1 MGNYASR
8 AELIARFK
16 DEKEASFLAGSSD
29 TNAADTAVLDEVIGK
44 AEGEVD
50 ASAAQKFSVPLDVAG
65 DTVLG
70 NWIKSIT
77 LDLAVANLHARSG
90 NVPEPVAVDRDHV
103 RAWLKELVAGTMQ
116 LPSGRTETSTVSR
129 DPVSNWGTGNT
140 ASDDSNSKR
149 VFSRTT
155 MGSL

>member
-8 AELIARFK
+8 AELIARFT
-16 DEKEASFLAGSSD
+16 DELEAAHLAGSAD
-29 TNAADTAVLDEVIGK
+29 TGSADTAVLDEVIGK

-65 DTVLG
+65 DVVLG

-90 NVPEPVAVDRDHV
+90 NVPEPIAVDRDHV
-103 RAWLKELVAGTMQ
+103 RAWLKELAMGTVQ
-116 LPSGRTETSTVSR
+116 LPSARTEATTVSR
-129 DPVSNWGTGNT
+129 DPVSTWGIAGTG
-140 ASDDSNSKR
+140 ANSQR
-149 VFSRTT
+149 VFTRATQSA
-155 MGSL
+155 L

>member
-8 AELIARFK
+8 AELIARFA
-16 DEKEASFLAGSSD
+16 DEITLAHLLGSAD
-29 TNAADTAVLDEVIGK
+29 TGSADTAAIDEVIGK

-77 LDLAVANLHARSG
+77 LDLAVANSHARSG
-90 NVPEPVAVDRDHV
+90 NVPEPVANDRDHV
-103 RAWLKELVAGTMQ
+103 RAWLKELVAGTVQ
-116 LPSGRTETSTVSR
+116 LPSARTEATTVSR
-129 DPVSNWGTGNT
+129 DPVSTWGTAGT
-140 ASDDSNSKR
+140 GTSSKR
-149 VFSRTT
+149 VFSRATQEQ
-155 MGSL
+155 L